1 MGRKTKEAEERHNQR
16 EKERGREL
24 RKVKKE
30 KEEKEKQRKAKK
42 AESQRQL
49 RARKKQEQQSLSESS
64 DGRPPLPVGETM
76 SSNKIPSTPMNERE
90 PLPVQ
95 TPSPYPHHNNAILA
109 RATTSL
115 QQTPI
120 SWQSHIPPGMANATP
135 EQLNEFMSMQTLMMA
150 QQTTNEIVAKV
161 YSRREAAA
169 PRRNLNAT
177 MNEARAPP
185 PSPPLIEDS
194 RASITPEPFPSDNWH
209 VETPDQFASLW
220 VQWYQTLSTMDSGE
234 RIMLCLR
241 FLAHA
246 IVEHEEYFVSIFSNH
261 PDVIPCA
268 TDILEEFAKRK
279 WIQKKTVEDLR
290 LFIKNHYIPAF
301 KEGLLV
307 EYRQLDDQGNV
318 NLVKATIV
326 KVHDGILGAYT
337 IRSNDGRT
345 RETTVERMQP
355 EGGISDG

>member
-169 PRRNLNAT
+169 PR
-177 MNEARAPP
+177 
-185 PSPPLIEDS
+185 
-194 RASITPEPFPSDNWH
+194 SITPEPFPSDNWH

>member
-1 MGRKTKEAEERHNQR
+1 
-16 EKERGREL
+16 
-24 RKVKKE
+24 
-30 KEEKEKQRKAKK
+30 
-42 AESQRQL
+42 
-49 RARKKQEQQSLSESS
+49 
-64 DGRPPLPVGETM
+64 M
-76 SSNKIPSTPMNERE
+76 SSNDIPSTPMNERE

-109 RATTSL
+109 RATTYL

-177 MNEARAPP
+177 TNEARAPP

-209 VETPDQFASLW
+209 VETPDQFASLC

-301 KEGLLV
+301 KEGLSV

-337 IRSNDGRT
+337 IRFNDGRT

>member
-1 MGRKTKEAEERHNQR
+1 MPRVAPRTRVKITQAQIGSALAPQVPHTLGSQTETRTEEKPNKSPLQKFSKNNTSMGRKTKEAEERHNQR
-16 EKERGREL
+16 EKARGREL

-109 RATTSL
+109 RATTYL

-177 MNEARAPP
+177 TNEARAPP

-209 VETPDQFASLW
+209 VETPDQCI
-220 VQWYQTLSTMDSGE
+220 
-234 RIMLCLR
+234 RIALCSM
-241 FLAHA
+241 
-246 IVEHEEYFVSIFSNH
+246 V
-261 PDVIPCA
+261 P
-268 TDILEEFAKRK
+268 
-279 WIQKKTVEDLR
+279 
-290 LFIKNHYIPAF
+290 
-301 KEGLLV
+301 
-307 EYRQLDDQGNV
+307 
-318 NLVKATIV
+318 NL
-326 KVHDGILGAYT
+326 VHDGQWRKDHAVSTLPCP
-337 IRSNDGRT
+337 RHC
-345 RETTVERMQP
+345 
-355 EGGISDG
+355 